1 MLRPSKMSDNIP
13 DGDGNKKIGKA
24 VAVVM
29 RETNNGFGERE
40 VISHD
45 APTLDIAAPTY
56 EKRAAIHSVLYIADL
71 KGLEADSGIFSFCSV
86 LSPPL

>member
-1 MLRPSKMSDNIP
+1 MSDNIP
-13 DGDGNKKIGKA
+13 DGNANKKIGKA

-45 APTLDIAAPTY
+45 APTSVTLLHQHM
-56 EKRAAIHSVLYIADL
+56 KRELQSIVSYT
-71 KGLEADSGIFSFCSV
+71 
-86 LSPPL
+86 